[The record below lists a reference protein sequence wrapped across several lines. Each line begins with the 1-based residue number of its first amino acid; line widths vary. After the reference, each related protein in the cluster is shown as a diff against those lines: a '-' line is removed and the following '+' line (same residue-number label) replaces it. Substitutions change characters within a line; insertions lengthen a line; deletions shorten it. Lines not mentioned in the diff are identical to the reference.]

1 LKAIGLLVESGAIHP
16 TPPTEVDAG
25 PAQRLNKVLLER
37 FSLEDSLS
45 PLAAPGVGSGIRMNF
60 VDMLALGGAGQRKPD
75 HAATARRG
83 WEMLSRGGLL
93 LQKNG
98 KTLPD
103 QAANEA
109 ELVERLQSFD
119 ARKAPLF
126 RRLGI
131 V

>member
-1 LKAIGLLVESGAIHP
+1 
-16 TPPTEVDAG
+16 
-25 PAQRLNKVLLER
+25 
-37 FSLEDSLS
+37 
-45 PLAAPGVGSGIRMNF
+45 MNF
-60 VDMLALGGAGQRKPD
+60 VDMLALGASGQRKSD

-109 ELVERLQSFD
+109 ELVERLRSFET
-119 ARKAPLF
+119 RKAPLF